1 MSSIEK
7 SVSEEQNLADGSVES
22 PVASTAQ
29 SANDG
34 DSIEARVT
42 KLVFEQLGTSTK
54 SIESVSQITPS
65 LSFVNDLSADSL
77 DTVELV
83 MSLEEEFG
91 IEIVDEEAENI
102 RTVEDAIVH
111 VKNKVALS
119 GAAASVSDKE
129 LS

>member
-1 MSSIEK
+1 M
-7 SVSEEQNLADGSVES
+7 
-22 PVASTAQ
+22 
-29 SANDG
+29 
-34 DSIEARVT
+34 
-42 KLVFEQLGTSTK
+42 
-54 SIESVSQITPS
+54 ESVSQITPS

>member
-1 MSSIEK
+1 M
-7 SVSEEQNLADGSVES
+7 
-22 PVASTAQ
+22 ASTAQ

-91 IEIVDEEAENI
+91 IEIVDE
-102 RTVEDAIVH
+102 
-111 VKNKVALS
+111 
-119 GAAASVSDKE
+119 
-129 LS
+129 